1 MKTLTK
7 YENLKGMEVE
17 LYESIFRDEY
27 DNVEMPTY
35 GIKINDV
42 IFDDISVEKDV
53 VSSLVNLINKMMGG
67 DEKARQLIHCML
79 VESVSSY
86 NDDIVNF

>member
-1 MKTLTK
+1 MKTVTK

-53 VSSLVNLINKMMGG
+53 VSSLVNLINKMMSG
-67 DEKARQLIHCML
+67 DEKARQLIHCMI

>member
-1 MKTLTK
+1 MKVATK
-7 YENLKGMEVE
+7 YENLAGMEVE

-42 IFDDISVEKDV
+42 IFDDISVEKNV
-53 VSSLVNLINKMMGG
+53 VSSLVNLINKMMSG

-79 VESVSSY
+79 VESVSEYESY
-86 NDDIVNF
+86 IINF

>member
-7 YENLKGMEVE
+7 HENLKEMEVE

-53 VSSLVNLINKMMGG
+53 VSSLVNLINKMMSG
-67 DEKARQLIHCML
+67 DEKARQLIHCMI

>member
-7 YENLKGMEVE
+7 YEKLKEMEVN

-53 VSSLVNLINKMMGG
+53 VSSLVNLINKMMSG

>member
-1 MKTLTK
+1 MRTSTK
-7 YENLKGMEVE
+7 YGNLKEMEVE

-53 VSSLVNLINKMMGG
+53 VSSLVNLINKMMSG
-67 DEKARQLIHCML
+67 DEKARQLIHCMF

-86 NDDIVNF
+86 NDDIINF

>member
-35 GIKINDV
+35 GIKINDI

-53 VSSLVNLINKMMGG
+53 VSSLVNLINKMMSG

-86 NDDIVNF
+86 NDDIINF

>member
-17 LYESIFRDEY
+17 LYESISRDEY

-35 GIKINDV
+35 GIKINDI

-53 VSSLVNLINKMMGG
+53 VSSLVNLINKMMSG

-86 NDDIVNF
+86 NDDIINF

>member
-7 YENLKGMEVE
+7 YENLKEMEVK

-53 VSSLVNLINKMMGG
+53 VSSLVNLINKMMSG

>member
-7 YENLKGMEVE
+7 YENLKEMEVE

-53 VSSLVNLINKMMGG
+53 VSSLVNIINKMMSG
-67 DEKARQLIHCML
+67 DEKARHLIHCML
-79 VESVSSY
+79 VESVSEY
-86 NDDIVNF
+86 NNDIVNF

>member
-1 MKTLTK
+1 MRTSTK
-7 YENLKGMEVE
+7 YENLKEMEVE
-17 LYESIFRDEY
+17 LYESIFRNEY

-35 GIKINDV
+35 GIKINNV

-53 VSSLVNLINKMMGG
+53 VSSLVNLINKMMSG